1 VEKAKRERERYDCE
15 SLAQTRRLG
24 LVRYPSKFESP
35 CGLTVLSDE
44 VRFRYTSTGMNLPA
58 LPRAEITRLLREYSA
73 TDPQTGERLFEA
85 IYPELRRLARSL
97 MRRERPGHTLQ
108 PTELVHDAYMK
119 LVDETIILARDR
131 AHFLGIA
138 ARAMRQILVDHAR
151 RRHAEKRGGQW
162 DRVTLVDSLG
172 SSAANGIELL
182 ALDEAIASLAA
193 KDQRAARVMEL
204 RIFGGLTIE
213 EIAQVLDVSKR
224 TIDADWQ
231 FARLW
236 IARVLSLTR

>member
-1 VEKAKRERERYDCE
+1 MA
-15 SLAQTRRLG
+15 
-24 LVRYPSKFESP
+24 F
-35 CGLTVLSDE
+35 
-44 VRFRYTSTGMNLPA
+44 PA
-58 LPRAEITRLLREYSA
+58 RAEITRLLREYSSA
-73 TDPQTGERLFEA
+73 DPQSGERLFEA

-119 LVDETIILARDR
+119 LVDQTIVLARDR

-151 RRHAEKRGGQW
+151 RRHAEKRGGHW

-172 SSAANGIELL
+172 HQASDGFELL

-193 KDQRAARVMEL
+193 KDERAARVVEL

-213 EIAQVLDVSKR
+213 EIAQAIDVSKR

-236 IARVLSLTR
+236 IARALSLVPRNPEP

>member
-1 VEKAKRERERYDCE
+1 MAV
-15 SLAQTRRLG
+15 SPTR
-24 LVRYPSKFESP
+24 
-35 CGLTVLSDE
+35 
-44 VRFRYTSTGMNLPA
+44 
-58 LPRAEITRLLREYSA
+58 EITRLLREYSHA
-73 TDPQTGERLFEA
+73 DPRTGERLFEA

-119 LVDETIILARDR
+119 LVDQTIVLARDR

-151 RRHAEKRGGQW
+151 RRHADKRGGHW
-162 DRVTLVDSLG
+162 DRVTLEDGLG
-172 SSAANGIELL
+172 QQSGPAVELL
-182 ALDEAIASLAA
+182 ALDQAIASLSTR
-193 KDQRAARVMEL
+193 DERAARVLEL

-213 EIAQVLDVSKR
+213 EIAEALAVSKR
-224 TIDADWQ
+224 TVDADWQ

-236 IARVLSLTR
+236 VARALSTKTQSQ

>member
-1 VEKAKRERERYDCE
+1 MAV
-15 SLAQTRRLG
+15 S
-24 LVRYPSKFESP
+24 SP
-35 CGLTVLSDE
+35 
-44 VRFRYTSTGMNLPA
+44 RI
-58 LPRAEITRLLREYSA
+58 EITRLLREYSQA
-73 TDPQTGERLFEA
+73 DPRTGERLFEA

-119 LVDETIILARDR
+119 LVDQTIVVARDR

-151 RRHAEKRGGQW
+151 RHHAEKRGGHW
-162 DRVTLVDSLG
+162 DRVTLEDSLG
-172 SSAANGIELL
+172 PKSGPGIELL
-182 ALDEAIASLAA
+182 ALDEAIASLSAR
-193 KDQRAARVMEL
+193 DERAARVLEL

-213 EIAQVLDVSKR
+213 EIAEALQISKR
-224 TIDADWQ
+224 TVDADWQ

-236 IARVLSLTR
+236 IARMLSSRA

>member
-1 VEKAKRERERYDCE
+1 
-15 SLAQTRRLG
+15 
-24 LVRYPSKFESP
+24 
-35 CGLTVLSDE
+35 
-44 VRFRYTSTGMNLPA
+44 MNA
-58 LPRAEITRLLREYSA
+58 APRAEITRLLREYSSA
-73 TDPQTGERLFEA
+73 NPASGDRLYDA

-119 LVDETIILARDR
+119 LVDQTIVLARDR
-131 AHFLGIA
+131 GHFLGIA

-172 SSAANGIELL
+172 SHGADGIELL

-193 KDQRAARVMEL
+193 RDERAARVVEL
-204 RIFGGLTIE
+204 RVFGGLTVE
-213 EIAQVLDVSKR
+213 EIAQALEVSKR
-224 TIDADWQ
+224 TVDTDWQ

-236 IARVLSLTR
+236 IARALSLG